1 MSTNT
6 VNLEELLHDYFIQNG
21 SVTLPG
27 VGTFRML
34 RISAQVDFASRK
46 MLPPSYTI
54 RFDHRQD
61 TAQRELFDYVAQRI
75 GSTDLEAIRQVNS
88 HAFEL
93 RNQLLNGSPVSWEGF
108 GTILPDAGSGFQ
120 FEPERLSY
128 NFIPG
133 VSADRVIRQG
143 AEHSVRVGDQE
154 KSRSEMEEILTHD
167 DPSHGSDKSLH
178 KAALIMALMA
188 ISIMI
193 LRFVTD
199 GNDFS
204 SSRFGKLHP
213 VEAPVTYTYP

>member
-6 VNLEELLHDYFIQNG
+6 VNFEELLHDYFIQNG

-54 RFDHRQD
+54 RFDHRHD

-75 GSTDLEAIRQVNS
+75 GSTDLEAIRQVNN
-88 HAFEL
+88 HAYEL
-93 RNQLLNGSPVSWEGF
+93 RNLLLNGVPVTWDGF
-108 GTILPDAGSGFQ
+108 GTILPDAGSGYQ

-128 NFIPG
+128 HFIPG
-133 VSADRVIRQG
+133 VSADRVIRHD
-143 AEHSVRVGDQE
+143 AEHQVRVGDQE
-154 KSRSEMEEILTHD
+154 RSRSEMKEMLAHD
-167 DPSHGSDKSLH
+167 GPKRRSYNLLH
-178 KAALIMALMA
+178 KAALVMTLMA
-188 ISIMI
+188 IAIMI

-204 SSRFGKLHP
+204 SSRSGKLHP
-213 VEAPVTYTYP
+213 VEAPVTYTFP

>member
-93 RNQLLNGSPVSWEGF
+93 RNQLLNGSPVNWEGF

-143 AEHSVRVGDQE
+143 AEHPVRVGDQE
-154 KSRSEMEEILTHD
+154 KSRSEMEEMLMHD
-167 DPSHGSDKSLH
+167 GPSHRSENSLH

-204 SSRFGKLHP
+204 SSRSGKLHP

>member
-1 MSTNT
+1 
-6 VNLEELLHDYFIQNG
+6 
-21 SVTLPG
+21 
-27 VGTFRML
+27 ML

-61 TAQRELFDYVAQRI
+61 TAQRELFDYVSQRI
-75 GSTDLEAIRQVNS
+75 GSTDLEAIRQVNN
-88 HAFEL
+88 HAYEL
-93 RNQLLNGSPVSWEGF
+93 RNLLLNGTPVIWQGF
-108 GTILPDAGSGFQ
+108 GTILPDVGSGFQ

-133 VSADRVIRQG
+133 VSADRVIRHG
-143 AEHSVRVGDQE
+143 TEHAVRVGDQE
-154 KSRSEMEEILTHD
+154 KSRSEMQEMLTHD
-167 DPSHGSDKSLH
+167 GPARRPDNSLH

-204 SSRFGKLHP
+204 SSRSGKLHP
-213 VEAPVTYTYP
+213 VESPVTYTLP